1 MLYRRPQRITAL
13 LDNFLRS
20 EGLVT
25 PLARFRAE
33 EAVVRVIGEQYA
45 RYIGEVSFQGEKL
58 HVQIKSAP
66 LRHNLLMNRSA
77 YIHAINHEAG
87 AQVVQ
92 DIVFC

>member
-1 MLYRRPQRITAL
+1 LLYRKPQRITAL
-13 LDNFLRS
+13 LDAFLRS
-20 EGLVT
+20 EGLIT

-33 EAVVRVIGEQYA
+33 EAVTHVIGEKYA
-45 RYIGEVSFQGEKL
+45 KYVGEVSFHGEKL

-66 LRHNLLMNRSA
+66 LRHNLMMNRKA